1 MAIQKNISVNLS
13 EQNLVDCVKTCNGC
27 NGGRQADAFTYVK
40 SNGGIDSEAS
50 YPYTAMNG
58 TCK

>member
-1 MAIQKNISVNLS
+1 MAIQRGISANLS
-13 EQNLVDCVKTCNGC
+13 EQNLVDCVTASYGC
-27 NGGRQADAFTYVK
+27 NGGRQSDAFNYVK

-50 YPYTAMNG
+50 YPYTAKNG

>member
-40 SNGGIDSEAS
+40 SNAHAS
-50 YPYTAMNG
+50 NWNSSLEY
-58 TCK
+58 